1 MATSTAPTTS
11 ASRIA
16 QMFVRNFAG
25 KEGDIL
31 GLNTLSTIWY
41 SEPGWTVDD
50 QKAGIEWGVAAGW
63 FIETAKGI
71 KLTDVGYDN
80 GK

>member
-1 MATSTAPTTS
+1 
-11 ASRIA
+11 
-16 QMFVRNFAG
+16 
-25 KEGDIL
+25 
-31 GLNTLSTIWY
+31 LSTIWY